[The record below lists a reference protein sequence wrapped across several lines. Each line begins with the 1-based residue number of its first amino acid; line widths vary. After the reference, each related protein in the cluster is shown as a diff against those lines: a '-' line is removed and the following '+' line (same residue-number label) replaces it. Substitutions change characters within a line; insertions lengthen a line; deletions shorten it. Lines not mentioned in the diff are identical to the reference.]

1 MRHPLLRNNTIEN
14 LAELEQKYPRSIGLA
29 KSSDPGDYGSYSDLQ
44 RQRNPRLQLEKK
56 IVYEVLTTNGPD
68 VAWDRL
74 GRVVPTVRKAVGG
87 DILAAYEKS
96 RSNIYKALDKMGMF
110 GTKSDSLRHEGDRY
124 Y

>member
-1 MRHPLLRNNTIEN
+1 M
-14 LAELEQKYPRSIGLA
+14 
-29 KSSDPGDYGSYSDLQ
+29 
-44 RQRNPRLQLEKK
+44 
-56 IVYEVLTTNGPD
+56 YEVLTTNGPD